1 MARKKLYILIF
12 VLISSFV
19 LNGQVHIEDSKLDS
33 HGFISSAYIEIDN
46 HSNSKELKSI
56 FKKWEQIMIKDSIVD
71 YKSEADCWNDN
82 KMEELYKKGEYP
94 MISPSQSVIELD
106 FNNDNIKDYI
116 INYHLA
122 NCVNG
127 IGLGSWSNS
136 FIFIKGIGNK
146 KLEIDR
152 DLTNEFKEKM
162 AIFYDLKFN
171 LQVLK
176 QANGYLHIP
185 NVVFFNYQN
194 GVISGSMRL
203 ELDNYYRPYGK
214 FTYSFKEG
222 DFLLFDSYDNL

>member
-19 LNGQVHIEDSKLDS
+19 VNGQVHIEDSKLDS

-152 DLTNEFKEKM
+152 DLTKEFKEKM
-162 AIFYDLKFN
+162 AILYDLKFN

>member
-152 DLTNEFKEKM
+152 DLTKEFKEKM
-162 AIFYDLKFN
+162 AILYDLKFN

>member
-1 MARKKLYILIF
+1 MARKRLYIFIF

-127 IGLGSWSNS
+127 IGLESWSNS

-152 DLTNEFKEKM
+152 DLTKEFKEKM
-162 AIFYDLKFN
+162 AILYDLKFN

-194 GVISGSMRL
+194 GIIGGSMRL